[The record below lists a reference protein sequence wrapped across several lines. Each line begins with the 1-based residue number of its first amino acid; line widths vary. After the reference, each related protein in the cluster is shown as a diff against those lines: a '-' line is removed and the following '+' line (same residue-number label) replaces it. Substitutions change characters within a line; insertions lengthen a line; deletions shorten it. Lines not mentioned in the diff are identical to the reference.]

1 MRLVSLSLM
10 GSSLLTGPALATVPI
25 LTEVSLKGCA
35 DVSCP
40 PGAVDDLVGESN
52 CTLGGSVLRRVGIAP
67 EVLDIP
73 LDDSDTA
80 DIRKLS
86 LTVATVAQSP
96 GPGPGGGGSG
106 SAQVGGGA
114 GGTSSLS
121 PSSSSSSSSGGWL
134 KKQVYT
140 QSYYLGAPAGL
151 DLASGRYPK
160 GCALI
165 FQHLFQTLPIAHEVP
180 DPDTTDCSPWLQQS
194 CMDEITGYVDDFR
207 ADHAGDDALPRCR
220 DVAAYLEDRTRRD
233 RNFRCNLIA
242 GAVNITGA
250 EIIGPDAP
258 TELAAVAAAAGD
270 DDDGGGGGGGCHPT
284 LPSSYNLLKLAD
296 VELVLDDAG
305 STTRPAGG
313 LNGYTPVMSVL
324 FDKLLYSQ
332 WICMKTM
339 SEFDAAS
346 PGARTSAAP
355 ATTGL
360 VVGLST
366 VLALLML

>member
-25 LTEVSLKGCA
+25 LTEVSLRGCA
-35 DVSCP
+35 DISCP
-40 PGAVDDLVGESN
+40 AGAVDDLVGESN

-67 EVLDIP
+67 EVIDIP

-86 LTVATVAQSP
+86 LTVATVAQS
-96 GPGPGGGGSG
+96 GAGAGSAQGGGG
-106 SAQVGGGA
+106 GG
-114 GGTSSLS
+114 
-121 PSSSSSSSSGGWL
+121 SSSSSGGWM
-134 KKQVYT
+134 KKQIYT

-151 DLASGRYPK
+151 DLASDRYPK

-180 DPDTTDCSPWLQQS
+180 DLDTTDCSPWLQQS

-207 ADHAGDDALPRCR
+207 ADYAGNETLPRCQEM
-220 DVAAYLEDRTRRD
+220 AMYLEDRTRRD

-258 TELAAVAAAAGD
+258 TELVAQAAGGDGGDGD
-270 DDDGGGGGGGCHPT
+270 DDDDDSCHPT
-284 LPSSYNLLKLAD
+284 LPPSYNLLKLAD
-296 VELVLDDAG
+296 VELVLDSEG
-305 STTRPAGG
+305 STTRPTGG

-339 SEFDAAS
+339 SEFDARNS
-346 PGARTSAAP
+346 GTRTGVP
-355 ATTGL
+355 AMAGFVMGL
-360 VVGLST
+360 TT
-366 VLALLML
+366 VLTILLL

>member
-10 GSSLLTGPALATVPI
+10 GSSLFTGPALATVPI
-25 LTEVSLKGCA
+25 LTEVSLRGCA

-40 PGAVDDLVGESN
+40 AGAVDDFVGESN

-86 LTVATVAQSP
+86 ITVATVAH
-96 GPGPGGGGSG
+96 G
-106 SAQVGGGA
+106 AAAAAAAAA
-114 GGTSSLS
+114 GG
-121 PSSSSSSSSGGWL
+121 WM

-151 DLASGRYPK
+151 DLASDRYPK
-160 GCALI
+160 GCVLI

-207 ADHAGDDALPRCR
+207 ADHAANETLPRCQEM
-220 DVAAYLEDRTRRD
+220 AMYLEDRTRRD
-233 RNFRCNLIA
+233 KNFRCNLVA

-258 TELAAVAAAAGD
+258 TQLAQEAGD
-270 DDDGGGGGGGCHPT
+270 NNDCHPT
-284 LPSSYNLLKLAD
+284 LPPSYDMLKLAD
-296 VELVLDDAG
+296 VELILDGEG
-305 STTRPAGG
+305 SITKPTGG

-339 SEFDAAS
+339 SEFDARNS
-346 PGARTSAAP
+346 STRTSTPVIA
-355 ATTGL
+355 GL
-360 VVGLST
+360 VMGLAT
-366 VLALLML
+366 VLAILML

>member
-1 MRLVSLSLM
+1 MRLTSLSLM

-40 PGAVDDLVGESN
+40 AGTVDDLVGESN

-73 LDDSDTA
+73 IDDNNTT

-86 LTVATVAQSP
+86 LTVATLANTPSQS
-96 GPGPGGGGSG
+96 
-106 SAQVGGGA
+106 
-114 GGTSSLS
+114 S
-121 PSSSSSSSSGGWL
+121 PNWI
-134 KKQVYT
+134 KKQLYT

-151 DLASGRYPK
+151 NLSSERYPK

-180 DPDTTDCSPWLQQS
+180 DLDTTDCSSWLQQS

-207 ADHAGDDALPRCR
+207 ADHAKNETLPRCQEL
-220 DVAAYLEDRTRRD
+220 AMYLEERTRKD
-233 RNFRCNLIA
+233 KNFHCNLIA

-258 TELAAVAAAAGD
+258 TLVAQDAGD
-270 DDDGGGGGGGCHPT
+270 NDCHPT
-284 LPSSYNLLKLAD
+284 LPQSYDMLKLAD
-296 VELVLDDAG
+296 VELILDEEG
-305 STTRPAGG
+305 STRKPTGG

-339 SEFDAAS
+339 SEFDQENAS
-346 PGARTSAAP
+346 ARTGSPLVAGLAMAL
-355 ATTGL
+355 ATL
-360 VVGLST
+360 LA
-366 VLALLML
+366 VLMM

>member
-35 DVSCP
+35 DISCP
-40 PGAVDDLVGESN
+40 AGAVDDLVGESN

-96 GPGPGGGGSG
+96 GAGG
-106 SAQVGGGA
+106 SAQVGGG
-114 GGTSSLS
+114 T
-121 PSSSSSSSSGGWL
+121 SSSSGGWL

-151 DLASGRYPK
+151 DLASDRYPK

-207 ADHAGDDALPRCR
+207 ADHAGNDTLPRCQEM
-220 DVAAYLEDRTRRD
+220 AMYLEDRTRRD

-258 TELAAVAAAAGD
+258 TELVAQAAVAAGD
-270 DDDGGGGGGGCHPT
+270 DDDDDDDSGGGGGDGGCHPT
-284 LPSSYNLLKLAD
+284 LPSSYNLLKLTD
-296 VELVLDDAG
+296 VELILDDAG
-305 STTRPAGG
+305 STTRPTGG

-339 SEFDAAS
+339 SEFDAGN
-346 PGARTSAAP
+346 PGARTSAP
-355 ATTGL
+355 VMTGL
-360 VVGLST
+360 VMGLAT
-366 VLALLML
+366 VLAVLML

>member
-1 MRLVSLSLM
+1 M
-10 GSSLLTGPALATVPI
+10 GSLLAGPALATVPI

-40 PGAVDDLVGESN
+40 AGEVHDLVGESN

-73 LDDSDTA
+73 IDNNNIT

-86 LTVATVAQSP
+86 ITVATLHG
-96 GPGPGGGGSG
+96 GPASDPSSSGSG
-106 SAQVGGGA
+106 SN
-114 GGTSSLS
+114 
-121 PSSSSSSSSGGWL
+121 WM

-151 DLASGRYPK
+151 NLSNPAYPK

-165 FQHLFQTLPIAHEVP
+165 FQHLFQTLPIAHEVK
-180 DPDTTDCSPWLQQS
+180 DDETTDCSSWLQQS

-207 ADHAGDDALPRCR
+207 ANHTKDADLPRCQ
-220 DVAAYLEDRTRRD
+220 DIAMYLEERTRSD
-233 RNFRCNLIA
+233 KNFHCNLIA

-250 EIIGPDAP
+250 EIIGPGAPSEPARDAG
-258 TELAAVAAAAGD
+258 ANN
-270 DDDGGGGGGGCHPT
+270 GCHPT
-284 LPSSYNLLKLAD
+284 LPSSYDLMKLTD
-296 VELVLDDAG
+296 VELILDQDG
-305 STTRPAGG
+305 STTMPTGG

-339 SEFDAAS
+339 SEFERES
-346 PGARTSAAP
+346 TGARSTPVIA
-355 ATTGL
+355 GL
-360 VVGLST
+360 VMGAATLV
-366 VLALLML
+366 AILML

>member
-1 MRLVSLSLM
+1 MRPLPLM
-10 GSSLLTGPALATVPI
+10 GSLLAAGIGGPGGGVRPALATVPI
-25 LTEVSLKGCA
+25 LTEVALKGCA
-35 DVSCP
+35 DVGCP
-40 PGAVDDLVGESN
+40 AGAVHDLVGESN

-73 LDDSDTA
+73 IDDNNIT

-86 LTVATVAQSP
+86 VTVATLHN
-96 GPGPGGGGSG
+96 GP
-106 SAQVGGGA
+106 A
-114 GGTSSLS
+114 T
-121 PSSSSSSSSGGWL
+121 SSSSNWM

-151 DLASGRYPK
+151 NLSSPKYPK

-165 FQHLFQTLPIAHEVP
+165 FQHLFQTLPIAHEVK
-180 DPDTTDCSPWLQQS
+180 DDETTDCSSWLQQS

-207 ADHAGDDALPRCR
+207 AEHAKDEDLPRCQE
-220 DVAAYLEDRTRRD
+220 VAMYLEERTRTD
-233 RNFRCNLIA
+233 KNFHCNLIA

-258 TELAAVAAAAGD
+258 DTPAQDAGANN
-270 DDDGGGGGGGCHPT
+270 GCHPT
-284 LPSSYNLLKLAD
+284 LPAAYDLMKLTD
-296 VELVLDDAG
+296 VELILDEDG
-305 STTRPAGG
+305 GTTTPTGG

-339 SEFDAAS
+339 SEFERESTAARS
-346 PGARTSAAP
+346 TPLMA
-355 ATTGL
+355 GL
-360 VVGLST
+360 VMGAATLI
-366 VLALLML
+366 ALLML

>member
-35 DVSCP
+35 DISCP

-96 GPGPGGGGSG
+96 GGGGGV
-106 SAQVGGGA
+106 AQVGG
-114 GGTSSLS
+114 TSSS
-121 PSSSSSSSSGGWL
+121 TSGGWL

-151 DLASGRYPK
+151 DLASDRYPK

-207 ADHAGDDALPRCR
+207 AGRAGNDTLPRCQEM
-220 DVAAYLEDRTRRD
+220 AMYLEDRTRRD
-233 RNFRCNLIA
+233 RNFRCNLVA

-258 TELAAVAAAAGD
+258 TELVAQAAGD
-270 DDDGGGGGGGCHPT
+270 DDDDDDGGACHPT

-296 VELVLDDAG
+296 VELILDDAG
-305 STTRPAGG
+305 STTRPTGG

-339 SEFDAAS
+339 SEFDARN
-346 PGARTSAAP
+346 PGARTSAP
-355 ATTGL
+355 VTTGA
-360 VVGLST
+360 VVGLAA
-366 VLALLML
+366 VLAVLML

>member
-25 LTEVSLKGCA
+25 LTEVSLRGCA
-35 DVSCP
+35 DISCP
-40 PGAVDDLVGESN
+40 AGAVDELVGESN
-52 CTLGGSVLRRVGIAP
+52 CTLGSSVLRRVGIAP
-67 EVLDIP
+67 EVIDIP
-73 LDDSDTA
+73 LDDSDMA

-86 LTVATVAQSP
+86 LTVATVAQAGAGAGSVQ
-96 GPGPGGGGSG
+96 GGGGGS
-106 SAQVGGGA
+106 
-114 GGTSSLS
+114 
-121 PSSSSSSSSGGWL
+121 SSSRGGWM
-134 KKQVYT
+134 KKQIYT

-151 DLASGRYPK
+151 DLASDRYPK

-207 ADHAGDDALPRCR
+207 ADHAGNETLPRCQEM
-220 DVAAYLEDRTRRD
+220 AMYLEDRTRRD

-258 TELAAVAAAAGD
+258 TELVAQAPGDGGSGDDGD
-270 DDDGGGGGGGCHPT
+270 DDNDDDDNDNRCHPT
-284 LPSSYNLLKLAD
+284 LPSSYNLLKLTD
-296 VELVLDDAG
+296 VELILDSEG
-305 STTRPAGG
+305 STTRPTGG

-339 SEFDAAS
+339 SEFDARNS
-346 PGARTSAAP
+346 GTMT
-355 ATTGL
+355 ATPVIAGL
-360 VVGLST
+360 VMGLAT
-366 VLALLML
+366 VLAILLL

>member
-25 LTEVSLKGCA
+25 LTEVSLRGCA

-40 PGAVDDLVGESN
+40 AGAVDNLVGESN

-73 LDDSDTA
+73 LDDTNTA

-86 LTVATVAQSP
+86 LTVATVASSGTGSSQDGS
-96 GPGPGGGGSG
+96 GGGGG
-106 SAQVGGGA
+106 GGGA
-114 GGTSSLS
+114 RGG
-121 PSSSSSSSSGGWL
+121 SGGGGGWM

-151 DLASGRYPK
+151 NLASDRYPK

-207 ADHAGDDALPRCR
+207 ADHAGNDTLPRCQEM
-220 DVAAYLEDRTRRD
+220 AMYLEDRTRRD
-233 RNFRCNLIA
+233 KNFRCNLIA

-258 TELAAVAAAAGD
+258 TELAQAAVVVAGD
-270 DDDGGGGGGGCHPT
+270 DNGESDAACHPT
-284 LPSSYNLLKLAD
+284 LPPSYNMLKLTD
-296 VELVLDDAG
+296 VELILDEQG
-305 STTRPAGG
+305 STTRPTGG

-339 SEFDAAS
+339 SELDVRNS
-346 PGARTSAAP
+346 GARTSTPVMAGLV
-355 ATTGL
+355 TGL
-360 VVGLST
+360 AI
-366 VLALLML
+366 VLAILML

>member
-1 MRLVSLSLM
+1 MRLASLSLM
-10 GSSLLTGPALATVPI
+10 GWSSFLLPGSALATVPI

-40 PGAVDDLVGESN
+40 AGAGVGDFVGESN
-52 CTLGGSVLRRVGIAP
+52 CTLGGSNLRRVGIAP

-73 LDDSDTA
+73 IDDNNMT

-86 LTVATVAQSP
+86 LTVATVANGPSQS
-96 GPGPGGGGSG
+96 
-106 SAQVGGGA
+106 
-114 GGTSSLS
+114 S
-121 PSSSSSSSSGGWL
+121 PNWM
-134 KKQVYT
+134 KKQLFT
-140 QSYYLGAPAGL
+140 QSYYLGAPTGL
-151 DLASGRYPK
+151 NLSSERYPK

-180 DPDTTDCSPWLQQS
+180 DLDTTDCSPWLQQS

-207 ADHAGDDALPRCR
+207 ADHAKNETLPRCQEL
-220 DVAAYLEDRTRRD
+220 AMYLEDRTRRD
-233 RNFRCNLIA
+233 KNFRCNLIA

-258 TELAAVAAAAGD
+258 TQLARDAGANND
-270 DDDGGGGGGGCHPT
+270 CHPT
-284 LPSSYNLLKLAD
+284 LPRSYDMLKLTD
-296 VELVLDDAG
+296 VELILDEEG
-305 STTRPAGG
+305 STTKPTGG

-339 SEFDAAS
+339 SEFDKENSS
-346 PGARTSAAP
+346 PKTSTPVMAGLL
-355 ATTGL
+355 TGL
-360 VVGLST
+360 ATL
-366 VLALLML
+366 LAVLML

>member
-1 MRLVSLSLM
+1 MRLFSLSLM

-40 PGAVDDLVGESN
+40 AGAVDDLVGESN

-73 LDDSDTA
+73 IDDSNTT

-86 LTVATVAQSP
+86 LTVATVANTASQS
-96 GPGPGGGGSG
+96 
-106 SAQVGGGA
+106 
-114 GGTSSLS
+114 S
-121 PSSSSSSSSGGWL
+121 PNWM
-134 KKQVYT
+134 KKQLYT
-140 QSYYLGAPAGL
+140 QSYYLGAPSGL
-151 DLASGRYPK
+151 NLSSERYPK

-180 DPDTTDCSPWLQQS
+180 DLDTTDCSSWLQQS

-207 ADHAGDDALPRCR
+207 ADHAKNETLPRCQEM
-220 DVAAYLEDRTRRD
+220 AMYLEERTRKD
-233 RNFRCNLIA
+233 KNFHCNLIA

-258 TELAAVAAAAGD
+258 TELAQAAGD
-270 DDDGGGGGGGCHPT
+270 NNDCHPT
-284 LPSSYNLLKLAD
+284 LPQSYDLLKLTD
-296 VELVLDDAG
+296 VELILDEG
-305 STTRPAGG
+305 STTKPTGG

-339 SEFDAAS
+339 SELDRENS
-346 PGARTSAAP
+346 SARTSTP
-355 ATTGL
+355 VMVGL
-360 VVGLST
+360 VMGLAT
-366 VLALLML
+366 LLAILML

>member
-25 LTEVSLKGCA
+25 LTEVSLRGCA
-35 DVSCP
+35 DISCP
-40 PGAVDDLVGESN
+40 PGPVDDLVGESN
-52 CTLGGSVLRRVGIAP
+52 CTLAGSVLRRVGIAP

-86 LTVATVAQSP
+86 LTVATVAQR
-96 GPGPGGGGSG
+96 
-106 SAQVGGGA
+106 SA
-114 GGTSSLS
+114 
-121 PSSSSSSSSGGWL
+121 SSSSSSSGTNGGWM
-134 KKQVYT
+134 KKQLYT

-151 DLASGRYPK
+151 DLASDRYPK

-207 ADHAGDDALPRCR
+207 ADHAADHTLPRCQ
-220 DVAAYLEDRTRRD
+220 DIAMYLEDRTRRD
-233 RNFRCNLIA
+233 GNFRCNLIA

-258 TELAAVAAAAGD
+258 TELVQQPPVAVVASGGGDEAGD
-270 DDDGGGGGGGCHPT
+270 GNDPACHPT
-284 LPSSYNLLKLAD
+284 LPSSYNLLKLTD
-296 VELVLDDAG
+296 VELILDQEG
-305 STTRPAGG
+305 STTRPTGG

-339 SEFDAAS
+339 SEFDA
-346 PGARTSAAP
+346 RSAA
-355 ATTGL
+355 ATTSRPASAG
-360 VVGLST
+360 
-366 VLALLML
+366 LLMGLATLLAILML